1 MYSMKRIICF
11 WVLSLGWLAFAYF
24 GGRMIPDQ
32 QLWFSLAATVIFGL
46 PLYLAATYAV
56 TIQRIHHANQFRNL
70 GIFYWLLNR
79 RILLYIGWAFW
90 SIIFAFLLL
99 FYMGVAQ
106 KFEWIVFVL
115 TIPVFLSIHSIFM
128 PMATKEFK
136 PYIALHKSLIWT
148 RWATALGMA
157 TFYVLYVKLS
167 GDYPI
172 YESLGEAVKARSLGV
187 NGATNS
193 ILILEA
199 IRLLGFIEG
208 LKAYVLGN
216 LNTASVLMFLFF
228 IFFGSI
234 VFFYNVALA
243 ISSFMVPLSEYRR
256 VFSPL
261 EDTDEPTRIPSRTL
275 AIASAII
282 SFFILFIYI
291 PLTVYADAY
300 LRTKPQIIERLNEFT
315 VKIEKIGDE
324 YYKAGTIE
332 QTRLAYLEV
341 IHELDTSIIELRK
354 TADESFQLMAENVDD
369 YLDWYYSLP
378 GEYERIAALATGK
391 LEEWM
396 VEKLET
402 YLTQGNAF
410 GPVQQ
415 SIEETLKKNEQLHKE
430 YQEKIN
436 NILTE
441 NHVNKVRR
449 HQEVIQ
455 YSSLDAL
462 KEPPSHSVVVDLE
475 NRLLIS
481 GGTGAITAVIA
492 GKITA
497 KVIAKGAIQLGAKA
511 LVKVAAGK
519 AASIL
524 GGAGAGAASGA
535 AVGSVIPG
543 IGTAIGATV
552 GGIIGGISVG
562 LGVEQLLLK
571 LEEHYTRDE
580 FKQQILEAIDEAQ
593 QEFVESLEMGD
604 NTLDMGQP

>member
-1 MYSMKRIICF
+1 MNRIICF
-11 WVLSLGWLAFAYF
+11 WALSLGWLAFAHF

-32 QLWFSLAATVIFGL
+32 QLWFALLATVIFGL
-46 PLYLAATYAV
+46 PLYMAAIYAV
-56 TIQRIHHANQFRNL
+56 TVQRIHRAHQLSNL
-70 GIFYWLLNR
+70 GIFYWFLNR
-79 RILLYIGWAFW
+79 RILPYIGWAFW

-115 TIPVFLSIHSIFM
+115 TIPVFHAIHSIFL
-128 PMATKEFK
+128 PIATKEFK
-136 PYIALHKSLIWT
+136 PYIALHKSLSWT

-157 TFYVLYVKLS
+157 IFYVLYVKLS
-167 GDYPI
+167 GDYPV
-172 YESLGEAVKARSLGV
+172 YESLGEAIKARSQGV
-187 NGATNS
+187 SGTTNS
-193 ILILEA
+193 ILIHEA

-216 LNTASVLMFLFF
+216 LNTMSVFVFLLC
-228 IFFGSI
+228 IFLGSI
-234 VFFYNVALA
+234 IFFYNVALA
-243 ISSFMVPLSEYRR
+243 ISSFMVPLTEYRR

-261 EDTDEPTRIPSRTL
+261 EDIEKPERIPSRTL
-275 AIASAII
+275 AIASGVT
-282 SFFILFIYI
+282 SFFILFII
-291 PLTVYADAY
+291 VPMTVYVDAW
-300 LRTKPQIIERLNEFT
+300 LRASPEVVKRLNDLT

-324 YYKAGTIE
+324 YYQSGTIE
-332 QTRLAYLEV
+332 QTRLAYMEV
-341 IHELDTSIIELRK
+341 ISELDTSLIELKK
-354 TADESFQLMAENVDD
+354 TADQSFQLMAENVDD

-378 GEYERIAALATGK
+378 GEYERIAALATGR
-391 LEEWM
+391 LERWM
-396 VEKLET
+396 AEKLEA

-415 SIEETLKKNEQLHKE
+415 SIEETLKKNEVLHKE

-436 NILTE
+436 QILAE
-441 NHVNKVRR
+441 NHINAVGR
-449 HQEVIQ
+449 HQEVNQ

-462 KEPPSHSVVVDLE
+462 KEPPNHSVVVDLE

-511 LVKVAAGK
+511 LIKVAAGK
-519 AASIL
+519 AASVL

-535 AVGSVIPG
+535 AVGSIVPG

-571 LEEHYTRDE
+571 IEEHYSRDE
-580 FKQQILEAIDEAQ
+580 FKQQILEAIEEARL
-593 QEFVESLEMGD
+593 EFVESLEAED
-604 NTLDMGQP
+604 NNPEISQP

>member
-1 MYSMKRIICF
+1 MNRIICF
-11 WVLSLGWLAFAYF
+11 WTLSLCWLAFAYF

-32 QLWFSLAATVIFGL
+32 QLWFALIATVIFGF
-46 PLYLAATYAV
+46 PLFLAATYAV
-56 TIQRIHHANQFRNL
+56 TVHRIHRANQFLNI
-70 GIFYWLLNR
+70 GIFYWFLNR
-79 RILLYIGWAFW
+79 RILPYIGWAFW
-90 SIIFAFLLL
+90 SIGFAFLLL

-115 TIPVFLSIHSIFM
+115 TIPVFHSIHSVFM
-128 PMATKEFK
+128 PIATREFK
-136 PYIALHKSLIWT
+136 PYIALHKSLTWT

-167 GDYPI
+167 GDYPV
-172 YESLGEAVKARSLGV
+172 YESLGEAVKARSQGV
-187 NGATNS
+187 SGTTGS
-193 ILILEA
+193 ILIHET
-199 IRLLGFIEG
+199 IRLLGFVEG

-216 LNTASVLMFLFF
+216 LNNISVFVFFLF
-228 IFFGSI
+228 IFLGSI
-234 VFFYNVALA
+234 VFFYNLALA
-243 ISSFMVPLSEYRR
+243 VSSFMVPLTEYRR

-261 EDTDEPTRIPSRTL
+261 EDTEKPARIPPRTL
-275 AIASAII
+275 AIASGVA
-282 SFFILFIYI
+282 SFFILFIYV
-291 PLTVYADAY
+291 PLTVYADAW
-300 LRTKPQIIERLNEFT
+300 LRASPEAVSRLNQLT

-324 YYKAGTIE
+324 YYQSGTIE
-332 QTRLAYLEV
+332 KTRLAYLEV
-341 IHELDTSIIELRK
+341 INELGTSIVELRK
-354 TADESFQLMAENVDD
+354 TADASFQLMAENVDD

-378 GEYERIAALATGK
+378 GEYERIAALATGR
-391 LEEWM
+391 LEKWM
-396 VEKLET
+396 AEKLEA

-436 NILTE
+436 QILAE
-441 NHVNKVRR
+441 NHINTVGR

-462 KEPPSHSVVVDLE
+462 KEPPNHSVVVDLE

-481 GGTGAITAVIA
+481 GSTGAITAVIA

-511 LVKVAAGK
+511 LIKVATGK
-519 AASIL
+519 AASVL

-571 LEEHYTRDE
+571 LEEHYSRDE
-580 FKQQILEAIDEAQ
+580 FKQQILEAIEEARL
-593 QEFVESLEMGD
+593 EFIESLESED
-604 NTLDMGQP
+604 SIF